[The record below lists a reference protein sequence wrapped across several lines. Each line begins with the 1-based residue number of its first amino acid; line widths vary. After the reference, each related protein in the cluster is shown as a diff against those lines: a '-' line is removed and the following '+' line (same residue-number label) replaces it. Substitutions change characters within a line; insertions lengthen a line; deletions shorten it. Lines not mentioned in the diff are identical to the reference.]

1 MKDLT
6 SVVESLTN
14 AVRMKEFHGAT
25 QGDIAK
31 ALALTLLT
39 YMTIHDDD
47 ISAQDKST
55 ISELLID
62 L

>member
-1 MKDLT
+1 MKDMA

-14 AVRMKEFHGAT
+14 AVRMKEFHGVA